1 LITQANRPLRVN
13 TKLGPDVLL
22 LESFRGTETISKPF
36 SFTLKLLSDNP
47 AVNLKDLLSSPMV
60 ITVELPEEKERH
72 IHGIVNRAV
81 QLEFGEDGL
90 VGYEVEIVGWIWFL
104 SLFTDCR
111 IFQNKTAPEIIE
123 QVFGDRGFTD
133 FKLQLQG
140 SYPKREYCV
149 QYRETDLNFVSRL
162 MEDEGIFYFFQHDED
177 KHTLVMADAQS
188 SIVDCPNLAT
198 ARYMPATGAVQED
211 DTITTLLHEQK
222 VYAGMSSLNDYDFE
236 KPNTS
241 LNATTS
247 SDQKGEI
254 YDYPGKYKTKGE
266 GDTYARIRLEEQ
278 EVKLSTV
285 RGESFCRALQSG
297 FKFTLQDHYRD
308 DENQPY
314 TIVRVEHQAQNTSYR
329 SGSSDEFKYRNSFE
343 AIPNTV
349 VFRPPRLAVKPIV
362 KGSQTAVVVGK
373 SGEEIW
379 TDNYGRVKVQFYWD
393 RAGTKDENS
402 SCWIRVSQTIAGK
415 GWGAIHLPR
424 ITQEVIVDFLEGD
437 PDRPIITGRVYN
449 ADQTVPY
456 TLPDEQTKSTFK
468 SMSSKGGGGFN
479 EIRIEDKK
487 GSEQI
492 FMHAEK
498 NRDTRVKN
506 NEYKNIE
513 KDLHLVVEQDHFEHM
528 KNDHHITVD
537 RDLMEKIGRDHHLN
551 IIGKQAIKVGD
562 SHTLQVTGAVT
573 EVFSQSHSEDTKAS
587 IYLKAGATIVIEAA
601 AGITLKCGSNSVV
614 VDPTGVTVTG
624 SLVTIAGSMTKINS
638 GPGSPAG
645 VGTPGTAVSP
655 TDPKAA
661 IDADDAQAGQ
671 LTQGSASPIPPARAG
686 YGTISPVPHHPPP
699 PSSDP
704 PPKEKTWI
712 EIKLEDVERKPVPG
726 EAYKITMGDQTIAE
740 GTLDDKGHARVDGID
755 PGSCK
760 VTFPKLDKTVWK
772 PK

>member
-1 LITQANRPLRVN
+1 MITQENRPFRVN
-13 TKLGPDVLL
+13 TNLGPDVLL
-22 LESFRGTETISKPF
+22 LESFHGTETISKPF
-36 SFTLKLLSDNP
+36 SFTLKLLSENP
-47 AVNLKDLLSSPMV
+47 AIDLKGLLSTPMV
-60 ITVELPEEKERH
+60 VTIELPDESERN
-72 IHGIVNRAV
+72 IHGVVNRAV

-104 SLFTDCR
+104 SLFTDIR

-162 MEDEGIFYFFQHDED
+162 MEDEGIFYFFQHEVD
-177 KHTLVMADAQS
+177 KHTLVLADSQTA
-188 SIVDCPNLAT
+188 IVDCPHLAT

-222 VYAGMSSLNDYDFE
+222 VHPGMSSLCDYDFE

-241 LNATTS
+241 LNATIS
-247 SDQKGEI
+247 CDQKGEI
-254 YDYPGKYKTKGE
+254 YDYPGKYKTKAE
-266 GDTYARIRLEEQ
+266 GDTYAEIRLEEQ
-278 EVKLSTV
+278 EVKLSTI

-297 FKFTLQDHYRD
+297 FKFTLQEHYRT
-308 DENQPY
+308 DENQAY
-314 TIVRVEHQAQNTSYR
+314 TIVRVEHQAQNTSFR
-329 SGSSDEFKYRNSFE
+329 SGSGDEFKYRNSFE
-343 AIPNTV
+343 CIPNTV

-373 SGEEIW
+373 KGEEIW

-393 RAGTKDENS
+393 RAGVKDENS
-402 SCWIRVSQTIAGK
+402 SCWIRVAQTVAGK
-415 GWGAIHLPR
+415 GWGAIQVPR
-424 ITQEVIVDFLEGD
+424 IWQEVIVDFLEGD

-456 TLPDEQTKSTFK
+456 TLPDEQTKSAYK

-479 EIRIEDKK
+479 EIRFEDKK

-492 FMHAEK
+492 FMHAQF

-513 KDLHLVVEQDHFEHM
+513 KDMHLVVEQDHFEHV
-528 KNDHHITVD
+528 KNDRHITID
-537 RDLMEKIGRDHHLN
+537 NDLKEKIGRDHHLHVV
-551 IIGKQAIKVGD
+551 GKEAIKVDD
-562 SHTLQVTGAVT
+562 SYTLQVTGAVT
-573 EVFSQSHSEDTKAS
+573 EKFSQSHSEEASMS
-587 IYLKAGATIVIEAA
+587 IYVKAGATIVIEAA

-624 SLVTIAGSMTKINS
+624 TLVTIAGTMTKINS

-645 VGTPGTAVSP
+645 VGTPGSPVSP
-655 TDPKAA
+655 DDPKPAV
-661 IDADDAQAGQ
+661 DADDAQAGQ
-671 LTQGSASPIPPARAG
+671 QTQGTPNPVGPQKAG
-686 YGTISPVPHHPPP
+686 YATVSPVAHHPPP
-699 PSSDP
+699 LTSDP

-712 EIKLEDVERKPVPG
+712 EIRLEDVEGKPVPG
-726 EAYKITMGDQTIAE
+726 EAYKITLGDQTIAE